1 MFGVPLA
8 LAVERSRCHDGIKLP
23 VVVRECIDY
32 IEENG
37 LKVEGIYRLDSW
49 VVLKKIILAR
59 SVLTSNNLINH
70 GLKKIHVYCLLFV

>member
-1 MFGVPLA
+1 MFGVPLV

-37 LKVEGIYRLDSW
+37 LKVEGIYR
-49 VVLKKIILAR
+49 
-59 SVLTSNNLINH
+59 
-70 GLKKIHVYCLLFV
+70 

>member
-1 MFGVPLA
+1 MKYFFIDYIFIRLTFSTIYVVGKVEDAPVFGVPLA

-49 VVLKKIILAR
+49 VV
-59 SVLTSNNLINH
+59 
-70 GLKKIHVYCLLFV
+70 